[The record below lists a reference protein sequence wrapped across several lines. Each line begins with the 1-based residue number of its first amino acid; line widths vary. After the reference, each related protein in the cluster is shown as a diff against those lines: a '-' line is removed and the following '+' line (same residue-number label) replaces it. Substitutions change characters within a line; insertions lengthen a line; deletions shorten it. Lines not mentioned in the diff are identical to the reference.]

1 MRCRACN
8 SINTRVTST
17 DRQTKNVTFRYCR
30 CLDCKA
36 HYKTIEKYEIP
47 KPGPEPDSVTLAN
60 PFGVGSTNPQ
70 SVLLESNVIRL
81 RHMHKKGMN
90 QRQLAKIFG
99 ISNQTVSRIVN
110 RKIWTHV

>member
-8 SINTRVTST
+8 SRNTRVTST
-17 DRQTKNVTFRYCR
+17 DRRTKNVTFRYCH

-36 HYKTIEKYEIP
+36 HYKTIEKYEVP
-47 KPGPEPDSVTLAN
+47 KPGPEPGSVTLAN
-60 PFGVGSTNPQ
+60 PFGSGSANPQ
-70 SVLLESNVIRL
+70 SVLLEADVIRL
-81 RHMHKKGMN
+81 RYMHTKGTN
-90 QRQLAKIFG
+90 QRQIAKIFG